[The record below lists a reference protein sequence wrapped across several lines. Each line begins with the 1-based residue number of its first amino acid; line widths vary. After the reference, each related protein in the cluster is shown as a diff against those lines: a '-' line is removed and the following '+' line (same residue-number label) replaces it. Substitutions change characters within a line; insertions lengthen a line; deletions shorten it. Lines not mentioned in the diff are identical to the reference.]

1 MTKVTV
7 QEVII
12 NNVNTG
18 KKPYSQAVVTYT
30 TERGENKEKKII
42 SFSNPA
48 VFAAVSKIKNPT
60 VVEVENDGAPYY
72 NWTKLSFVAEEAA
85 PKGANASGATSVKV
99 ATSTYETAEE
109 RKIKQL
115 YIVRQSSIGH
125 ALAYWNMVSDREG
138 QQFVTTEQVL
148 EKAQEFVDFVY
159 GNKFDEEVEAV
170 D

>member
-7 QEVII
+7 QEVIV
-12 NNVNTG
+12 NTVNTG

-30 TERGENKEKKII
+30 TERGENKEKKIM

-72 NWTKLSFVAEEAA
+72 NWTQLKLVAEEAA
-85 PKGANASGATSVKV
+85 PKAVVAGSVKV

-109 RKIKQL
+109 RKVKQL
-115 YIVRQSSIGH
+115 YIVRQSSITNAIARAAQNPDPNSIDVL
-125 ALAYWNMVSDREG
+125 ALAQMY
-138 QQFVTTEQVL
+138 
-148 EKAQEFVDFVY
+148 VDFVY

>member
-1 MTKVTV
+1 MTKCTI

-12 NNVNTG
+12 NTVNTG

-30 TERGENKEKKII
+30 TERGENKEKKIM

-48 VFAAVSKIKNPT
+48 VFAAVSKIKTPT

-72 NWTKLSFVAEEAA
+72 NWTQLKLVAEEAA
-85 PKGANASGATSVKV
+85 PKGAAAPGSVKV

-109 RKIKQL
+109 RKVKQL
-115 YIVRQSSIGH
+115 YIVRQSSITN
-125 ALAYWNMVSDREG
+125 ALTYLNGAAFSMAE
-138 QQFVTTEQVL
+138 VL
-148 EKAQEFVDFVY
+148 AVAQEFVDFVY

>member
-1 MTKVTV
+1 M
-7 QEVII
+7 
-12 NNVNTG
+12 
-18 KKPYSQAVVTYT
+18 
-30 TERGENKEKKII
+30 

-72 NWTKLSFVAEEAA
+72 NWTQLKLVAEEAA
-85 PKGANASGATSVKV
+85 PKAVVAGSVKV

-109 RKIKQL
+109 RKVKQL
-115 YIVRQSSIGH
+115 YIVRQSSITNAIARAAH
-125 ALAYWNMVSDREG
+125 NPDPNSIDVLALAQMY
-138 QQFVTTEQVL
+138 
-148 EKAQEFVDFVY
+148 VDFVY

>member
-30 TERGENKEKKII
+30 TERGENKEKKIM

-48 VFAAVSKIKNPT
+48 VFAAVSKIKHPT

-72 NWTKLSFVAEEAA
+72 NWTKLSLVAEEAA
-85 PKGANASGATSVKV
+85 PKGANAPGATSVKV

-115 YIVRQSSIGH
+115 YIVRQSSITNAIARAAQH
-125 ALAYWNMVSDREG
+125 PDPNSIDVLALAQMY
-138 QQFVTTEQVL
+138 
-148 EKAQEFVDFVY
+148 VDFVY